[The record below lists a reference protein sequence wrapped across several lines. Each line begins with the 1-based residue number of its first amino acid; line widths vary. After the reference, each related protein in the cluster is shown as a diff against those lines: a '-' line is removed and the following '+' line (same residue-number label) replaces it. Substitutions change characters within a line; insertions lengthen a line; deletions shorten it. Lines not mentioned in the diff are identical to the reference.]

1 MRTDQAGSA
10 NLIGPLGTPQVFGQ
24 LLLAHGLGMFV
35 GWQFPFTYGLI
46 AYALP
51 KYMKRKL
58 FSERLLPVVF
68 FLFMIGFYLVWL
80 SAATGFGP
88 GWYFLFPL
96 PFHPWSHCCLSPWGP
111 TQALMFFFGMI
122 ITNVSLFVFS
132 YMVFGTAFSSK
143 YKDDYNTKPG
153 FNHSM
158 SAKFAASIGFD
169 AYMPKAVQFKN
180 SWISACGR
188 CSHGYHYRH
197 DRVCA
202 SVSDSLGR
210 WRLDIDEQSQFLE

>member
-1 MRTDQAGSA
+1 MMTADVPREEALTPFTRRWSRRLLYLSFLNFIIAGTLALFMRTDQAGSA
-10 NLIGPLGTPQVFGQ
+10 NLIGPLGTPAVFGQ

-80 SAATGFGP
+80 SSATGFGP

-96 PFHPWSHCCLSPWGP
+96 PFHPGPTAALSPWGP

-143 YKDDYNTKPG
+143 YNDEYNMKPG
-153 FNHSM
+153 MNHSM
-158 SAKFAASIGFD
+158 SAKFAG
-169 AYMPKAVQFKN
+169 
-180 SWISACGR
+180 SAAAR
-188 CSHGYHYRH
+188 R
-197 DRVCA
+197 
-202 SVSDSLGR
+202 
-210 WRLDIDEQSQFLE
+210 